1 MFVSRRR
8 DVLELLH
15 LQHACDARRK
25 PALTPHEH
33 ARSMRPRVD
42 APANDPSRLQH
53 AVSRS

>member
-15 LQHACDARRK
+15 LPHACDARRK
-25 PALTPHEH
+25 PALTPHER